1 MGLITKRKVQEG
13 VYWVEIPETD
23 LRILCGCP
31 ADSIKHLAI
40 KGFLPVVEMGGVQV
54 EYGPNAILLSDV
66 LFQNGSL
73 SNLAEFPILHMF
85 YTQGMILPDHPNFKS
100 PKPLIIGKKAQIKAQ
115 LEYLHRGNYGLVSEH
130 EFLDAGESKEFADE
144 NLRMKLRFSQGE
156 FTHPKKQMRSVILG
170 DDSMELR
177 KGASIKRIEENV
189 FEISYKSETVKID
202 LNLRKYRKYQLPY
215 QLPKIKLHD
224 HYFAIIHSGE
234 GDGWNQKQPCISS
247 IVQFDGK
254 RYLIDSGPNIEKVLD
269 SFDLKP
275 NQLEGVFFTHV
286 HDDHFAG
293 LYSLL
298 QSHPDLKIFATP
310 VIQASVYKK
319 LAALLSISEK
329 KMARQLN
336 FYDLEREKW
345 NNING
350 LQVKPI
356 PSAHPV
362 DTTVFIFRA
371 KGKNGYRTYGH
382 YCDIAS
388 LKWIRKMIVDSPTEI
403 GISKAYFQSIK
414 KMLNIKLDLKK
425 IDIGGPAIHGDVED
439 FSSDKT
445 TRIILSHTHRE
456 YSARELEIGKLV
468 EFGQIE
474 VLIEKRP

>member
-1 MGLITKRKVQEG
+1 MGLIIKRKVQEG
-13 VYWVEIPETD
+13 VYWVEIPEAD

-40 KGFLPVVEMGGVQV
+40 KGLLPVVEMGGVQV

-66 LFQNGSL
+66 LLQNGDL

-100 PKPLIIGKKAQIKAQ
+100 PKPLIIGKKDQIKAQ
-115 LEYLHRGNYGLVSEH
+115 LEYLYRGNYGLVSEK
-130 EFLDAGESKEFADE
+130 EFLDAGESEEFADE

-156 FTHPKKQMRSVILG
+156 FTHPDKQMKSVIL
-170 DDSMELR
+170 EEKPVVLR
-177 KGASIKRIEENV
+177 LGVTINRLSENV
-189 FEISYKSETVKID
+189 FEISYKSRKIQID

-215 QLPKIKLHD
+215 SLPKIKLLN
-224 HYFAIIHSGE
+224 HYFSVIHSGE

-254 RYLIDSGPNIEKVLD
+254 RYLLDAGPNIVKVLK
-269 SFDLKP
+269 SFNIKP

-293 LYSLL
+293 IYSLL
-298 QSHPDLKIFATP
+298 QTHPHLKIFATRI
-310 VIQASVYKK
+310 VQATVYKK
-319 LAALLSISEK
+319 LAALLSVPED
-329 KMARQLN
+329 KMAVQLN
-336 FYDLEREKW
+336 FCDLIRDKW

-362 DTTVFIFRA
+362 DTTIFIFRA

-382 YCDIAS
+382 YCDIAA
-388 LKWIRKMIVDSPTEI
+388 LKWIRKMIVDSPKEI
-403 GISKAYFQSIK
+403 GISKDYFQSVK

-439 FSSDKT
+439 FSTDKT
-445 TRIILSHTHRE
+445 TRIVLSHTHRE
-456 YSARELEIGKLV
+456 YSARELKIGNQV
-468 EFGQIE
+468 EFGQVE
-474 VLIEKRP
+474 VLIEKHP